1 MVSIANYLPQNE
13 VLHSHPAAS
22 VPKQI
27 LKAPPLDAANPSP
40 GHAWLPVPSASAKLK
55 SNIGTTP
62 SGMPQSPPSNSAL
75 PSVAAHTTP
84 GPQFLRFPP
93 TSQNLSEEDL
103 DPYFINFEAGSKELE
118 NLLQGSMEKS
128 NRRMLTHYASLAE
141 DMAELGARYNA
152 FSLSEQSSTLA
163 TAIEKMGQAVDSTYV
178 KTRDLSSELSAH
190 FAEPMRESAQF
201 AGVVRNVLRYRVLKR
216 VQEQMTEDEL
226 KKKKELLANLNEQE
240 EQSKRMAA
248 TLSGYTTQSPTTPKR
263 SMSSASG
270 RMSQD
275 SQRRGEEDVASVD
288 SDFPPTIG
296 DASPPSAPQGLPQ
309 GAEPSSPTPNHKKS
323 GSSGGNFMSN
333 KIFGRISH
341 AFHGVVDSDP
351 VKTRHD
357 LIGKTSEQV
366 EQLTEGLKV
375 VKTDV
380 KDASK
385 GVLEDL
391 KRFQGEKEED
401 LKRYM
406 VRLSNFTFWIHA
418 DNEVQVAFAHCHIA
432 WAKDNLS
439 SWEEAKNEVENIQ
452 VQDPRE

>member
-1 MVSIANYLPQNE
+1 MIQNE

-22 VPKQI
+22 IPKQI
-27 LKAPPLDAANPSP
+27 LKAAPLDPANSLP
-40 GHAWLPVPSASAKLK
+40 GHAWLPVPALSARLK
-55 SNIGTTP
+55 SVAGPTAT
-62 SGMPQSPPSNSAL
+62 GMPQSPTASSTIPS
-75 PSVAAHTTP
+75 AASHTTP
-84 GPQFLRFPP
+84 GPQFLQFPP
-93 TSQNLSEEDL
+93 TSQNLSEEEL
-103 DPYFINFEAGSKELE
+103 DPYFVNFEASSKELE

-128 NRRMLTHYASLAE
+128 NRRMLNHYASLGE

-152 FSLSEQSSTLA
+152 FSLSENSTTLA

-201 AGVVRNVLRYRVLKR
+201 AGVVRSVLRYRVLKR

-226 KKKKELLANLNEQE
+226 KKKKELLATLNEQE

-248 TLSGYTTQSPTTPKR
+248 TLSGYTVSPSTPKR
-263 SMSSASG
+263 STSSASG
-270 RMSQD
+270 RTSQD
-275 SQRRGEEDVASVD
+275 SPRRNREEDVVSVD
-288 SDFPPTIG
+288 SDFPPTHG
-296 DASPPSAPQGLPQ
+296 DASPPSAPQGLPAG
-309 GAEPSSPTPNHKKS
+309 GASEPNSPTQNHKKS
-323 GSSGGNFMSN
+323 TSGNFVTN

-366 EQLTEGLKV
+366 EQLTEAQKV
-375 VKTDV
+375 VKDDV

-385 GVLEDL
+385 GVLNDL

-406 VRLSNFTFWIHA
+406 VRFTLHLSHR
-418 DNEVQVAFAHCHIA
+418 
-432 WAKDNLS
+432 
-439 SWEEAKNEVENIQ
+439 SWKTVC
-452 VQDPRE
+452 

>member
-1 MVSIANYLPQNE
+1 
-13 VLHSHPAAS
+13 
-22 VPKQI
+22 
-27 LKAPPLDAANPSP
+27 
-40 GHAWLPVPSASAKLK
+40 
-55 SNIGTTP
+55 
-62 SGMPQSPPSNSAL
+62 
-75 PSVAAHTTP
+75 
-84 GPQFLRFPP
+84 
-93 TSQNLSEEDL
+93 
-103 DPYFINFEAGSKELE
+103 
-118 NLLQGSMEKS
+118 MEKS

-152 FSLSEQSSTLA
+152 FSLSEPSSTLA

-270 RMSQD
+270 RMSQE
-275 SQRRGEEDVASVD
+275 SPRRGEEDVASVD

-296 DASPPSAPQGLPQ
+296 DATPPSAPQGLPQ
-309 GAEPSSPTPNHKKS
+309 GAETGSPTRNHKKS
-323 GSSGGNFMSN
+323 GSTGGNFMSN
-333 KIFGRISH
+333 KIFGRLSH

-375 VKTDV
+375 VKNDV
-380 KDASK
+380 KDASR

-406 VRLSNFTFWIHA
+406 VRPSNFLHF
-418 DNEVQVAFAHCHIA
+418 
-432 WAKDNLS
+432 
-439 SWEEAKNEVENIQ
+439 
-452 VQDPRE
+452 

>member
-1 MVSIANYLPQNE
+1 
-13 VLHSHPAAS
+13 
-22 VPKQI
+22 
-27 LKAPPLDAANPSP
+27 
-40 GHAWLPVPSASAKLK
+40 
-55 SNIGTTP
+55 
-62 SGMPQSPPSNSAL
+62 
-75 PSVAAHTTP
+75 
-84 GPQFLRFPP
+84 
-93 TSQNLSEEDL
+93 
-103 DPYFINFEAGSKELE
+103 
-118 NLLQGSMEKS
+118 
-128 NRRMLTHYASLAE
+128 
-141 DMAELGARYNA
+141 
-152 FSLSEQSSTLA
+152 
-163 TAIEKMGQAVDSTYV
+163 
-178 KTRDLSSELSAH
+178 
-190 FAEPMRESAQF
+190 
-201 AGVVRNVLRYRVLKR
+201 
-216 VQEQMTEDEL
+216 MTEDDL

-240 EQSKRMAA
+240 EQAKRMAA
-248 TLSGYTTQSPTTPKR
+248 TLSGYTTQSPSTPKR

-275 SQRRGEEDVASVD
+275 SPRRGEEDVASVD
-288 SDFPPTIG
+288 SDFPPIIG

-309 GAEPSSPTPNHKKS
+309 GAEPSSPTQNHKKS

-385 GVLEDL
+385 GVLDDL

-406 VRLSNFTFWIHA
+406 VCLSNSHFFGFTLTMRYRLPSHTVISPGQRTISRRGRRRRMKWRIFKSRILE
-418 DNEVQVAFAHCHIA
+418 NKRSRFEQVA
-432 WAKDNLS
+432 NSLLS
-439 SWEEAKNEVENIQ
+439 GALLPE
-452 VQDPRE
+452 

>member
-1 MVSIANYLPQNE
+1 
-13 VLHSHPAAS
+13 
-22 VPKQI
+22 
-27 LKAPPLDAANPSP
+27 
-40 GHAWLPVPSASAKLK
+40 
-55 SNIGTTP
+55 
-62 SGMPQSPPSNSAL
+62 
-75 PSVAAHTTP
+75 
-84 GPQFLRFPP
+84 
-93 TSQNLSEEDL
+93 
-103 DPYFINFEAGSKELE
+103 
-118 NLLQGSMEKS
+118 
-128 NRRMLTHYASLAE
+128 MLTHYASLAE

-201 AGVVRNVLRYRVLKR
+201 AGVVRNVLRYRVFKR

-226 KKKKELLANLNEQE
+226 KKKKELLASLNEQE

-248 TLSGYTTQSPTTPKR
+248 TLSGYTTQSPSTPKR
-263 SMSSASG
+263 SISSASS
-270 RMSQD
+270 RMSQE
-275 SQRRGEEDVASVD
+275 SARKGEEDVASVD

-309 GAEPSSPTPNHKKS
+309 GSEPSSPTHNHKKS
-323 GSSGGNFMSN
+323 GSTGGNFMSN

-366 EQLTEGLKV
+366 EQLTEALKV

-380 KDASK
+380 KDASR

-406 VRLSNFTFWIHA
+406 VRLSNSFLIFFFGFVLTMSYRLPTHTAISPGQKTISHHGRRRRTKWRTFKSRILENKCSFSLDRLLVRYFQEPDCWCDFHPYPSVGICRF
-418 DNEVQVAFAHCHIA
+418 DINQHCDWCCSDELA
-432 WAKDNLS
+432 
-439 SWEEAKNEVENIQ
+439 V
-452 VQDPRE
+452 V